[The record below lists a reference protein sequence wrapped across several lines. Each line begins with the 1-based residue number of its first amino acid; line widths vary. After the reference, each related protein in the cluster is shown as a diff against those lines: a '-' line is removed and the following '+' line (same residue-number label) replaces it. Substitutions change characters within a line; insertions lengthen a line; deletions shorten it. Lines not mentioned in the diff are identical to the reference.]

1 MRRWFSGKKH
11 PWLIALINLEVVWVV
26 AKLSVQV
33 ISDQYKGLT
42 EVFILLLFFS
52 IKKTHTESMWERERE
67 RERELIWGWAGPK
80 LGWFSSFFFLEN
92 WIVTIRDDIFEP

>member
-1 MRRWFSGKKH
+1 M
-11 PWLIALINLEVVWVV
+11 LISTNWGDGLVVKSTHDLSHINLEVVWVV

-67 RERELIWGWAGPK
+67 REREN
-80 LGWFSSFFFLEN
+80 WFEVGLVLN
-92 WIVTIRDDIFEP
+92 